1 MVHIVEWVVQMVIFL
16 LLSAAPKRNLLYK
29 ICCASV
35 QHSLSPPESF
45 IVSGLLWISY
55 SERKLY
61 RKYWCKS
68 WGPLKSAAGAET
80 GMTPG
85 SFISMTQ
92 CHPCHHRLPR
102 KYSHQHC
109 ATGRKYLSSKKIF
122 KRVKVNIYLS
132 SLSSHPCL
140 RYRPIWSLVTS
151 LLCVQAETHRDF

>member
-1 MVHIVEWVVQMVIFL
+1 MCREPRSSHSAYLELLCNGFFIIVAFCTRKRGPTFL
-16 LLSAAPKRNLLYK
+16 CNQRRRGRS
-29 ICCASV
+29 
-35 QHSLSPPESF
+35 
-45 IVSGLLWISY
+45 SGLLWISC

-61 RKYWCKS
+61 RKYRCKS

-102 KYSHQHC
+102 KYSRQHC

-140 RYRPIWSLVTS
+140 RYRPIWSLATS